1 MQIITLQTEAQI
13 SFKTLL
19 LRTEEQQSFRTVNP
33 FVIQKGLDAIAGPVK
48 SCSRQ
53 RNGCLLVETFRSIQT
68 EMLLRATQLHT
79 YPIKSF
85 GSKESYDQTGR
96 SSTSY
101 SDIVF
106 TFVLLN
112 LPTNIKAGYEVIPLR
127 PYIRALLRC
136 FQCQQYRHS
145 RLNCRRTEVI
155 CMTCAQIA
163 QEGECV
169 APPRCAAGSGDHIV
183 ISKQCP
189 RFIEEQKIQEICTF
203 ERISFQEARQKVHA
217 LHPTFLA
224 RGGFSTVVAAPVH
237 KTSIATQTDA
247 TPVNP
252 TLQPQV
258 VTLQKKQIAT
268 VSENPLQK
276 GSSSI
281 NNHINPYTPR
291 RQSPVLL
298 PYRHSRSRT
307 PIIRPPKTKD
317 LPDIS
322 PSSSSGS
329 DHRLDN
335 KTYSVL
341 TSSLNG
347 RSSISERML
356 ETSSIKCMGLGKGFY
371 IGSSRILA
379 VLIGYVVLDLLRRRW
394 YVDDR
399 FTTRTPCPSSLSL
412 IANTVLLKFMTSHM
426 LCTYVQFTFRADKSP
441 HCTVYDPE
449 RKSKILE
456 EQEKHYNI
464 KITVYVESRQLEI
477 ILFDDLHSVIIQTNG
492 NSVPLQALG
501 DDFMIT
507 SSCLCRHQISIS
519 SFIEYTESDLNAVQ
533 LNHNILHINKEK
545 QHFTQL
551 HQPCI

>member
-1 MQIITLQTEAQI
+1 MLWGGGTLPEAGIQSQITDPSPTTDPAALGKRQKTTLPRREKRKIESNHENSVPRYLII
-13 SFKTLL
+13 S
-19 LRTEEQQSFRTVNP
+19 RTEEQQSFRTVNP
-33 FVIQKGLDAIAGPVK
+33 FVIQKGLDAIAGP
-48 SCSRQ
+48 
-53 RNGCLLVETFRSIQT
+53 
-68 EMLLRATQLHT
+68 
-79 YPIKSF
+79 SF

-329 DHRLDN
+329 GEKN
-335 KTYSVL
+335 QNSVQENS
-341 TSSLNG
+341 TQ
-347 RSSISERML
+347 
-356 ETSSIKCMGLGKGFY
+356 
-371 IGSSRILA
+371 SR
-379 VLIGYVVLDLLRRRW
+379 
-394 YVDDR
+394 
-399 FTTRTPCPSSLSL
+399 PS
-412 IANTVLLKFMTSHM
+412 THK
-426 LCTYVQFTFRADKSP
+426 
-441 HCTVYDPE
+441 
-449 RKSKILE
+449 KSKLPKIKKNDRP
-456 EQEKHYNI
+456 KH
-464 KITVYVESRQLEI
+464 
-477 ILFDDLHSVIIQTNG
+477 
-492 NSVPLQALG
+492 PLQNV
-501 DDFMIT
+501 
-507 SSCLCRHQISIS
+507 SQCLSKR
-519 SFIEYTESDLNAVQ
+519 F
-533 LNHNILHINKEK
+533 
-545 QHFTQL
+545 
-551 HQPCI
+551 